1 MGTITANIGL
11 ISGINYSQL
20 VSELVQVAS
29 GPVNNQTTIDNT
41 YQQQQTAITSLEAS
55 LIALQSSTNALSQT
69 SLYNQRTVTSSDP
82 TTLTATVT
90 GTPQQGQYQL
100 TPVQAAQNQQLQ
112 SSRFVS
118 DSTPLGAGTLT
129 LQNGG
134 FVNPGASLDLLNG
147 GEGFTRGQIKITDR
161 SGKSAVIDLRFAR
174 TVDDVLT
181 AINSAGIG
189 VQATT
194 NDDHLV
200 LTDTTGQ
207 TASNLKVEEVGGG
220 TTAASLG
227 LSGINAAASQA
238 SGADVV
244 SLFNDL
250 SLNLL
255 NDGTGVQFDNALP
268 DLQINFRDGTST
280 TVDFNQLAGSG
291 TSSQT
296 GTNENTL
303 ADVVNTLNAAAPG
316 KLKAAIA
323 SDGSGLVLTDLTTDS
338 GGTFSVADLNNS
350 KAAYDL
356 GIDGTASGGTI
367 TGRQILGGL
376 KTVLL
381 SSLNGGNGLGT
392 LGTID
397 ITDRSGH
404 SAAVNLSS
412 AKTLDD
418 VISAIN
424 AAGIGVQAQINDA
437 GNGIEIADT
446 TGATASNLIIANGD
460 ATNTADKLGLTANAA
475 ATSQSS
481 GSLNLQTVS
490 ENTLLSS
497 LNGGGGV
504 GSGKVQITDSNHNS
518 ATLTVGK
525 NITTVGDLINSINL
539 LGIGVQARVND
550 AGNGILL
557 VDTAH
562 GSGTL
567 SATSA
572 SGTTAQDLHLLGSA
586 QTVDVGGVPTQ
597 EINGSTALTISISAS
612 DTLEDLVT
620 KINNA
625 AFGVQA
631 AATSDGSSVKPFR
644 LTLFNNRSGQAG
656 QLLVDTSGANFSLA
670 QTVAAQDAV
679 VVLGSPN
686 SPNSVLASSPNGTF
700 TNLLP
705 GLSVNVLGSS
715 TNPVTVSV
723 GSTNSTLATALQSV
737 VDSYNKVHS
746 QIQQITSFDTTS
758 NTGAVLQGDPTV
770 LQVDTDLTGLASGA
784 ILGNGS
790 IQSLAQLG
798 ITTAQDGSLQFDQN
812 VFQSVYNQNPQDV
825 QNFLTNKNTGV
836 SDQFNKLINSLA
848 GPDASLL
855 IARATTLSNKLADGQ
870 QRIDLLNAQL
880 DSLRTR
886 LTTQFQNSEL
896 AIAQIQSNLSAI
908 SSIQP
913 FLFLNSGSSS
923 SSSSSA
929 RSASLGNLTG

>member
-41 YQQQQTAITSLEAS
+41 YQQQQTAITSLEAT
-55 LIALQSSTNALSQT
+55 LIALQSTTNSLSST

-82 TTLTATVT
+82 STLTATVT
-90 GTPQQGQYQL
+90 GSPQQGQYQL

-112 SSRFVS
+112 SSRFSS

-134 FVNPGASLDLLNG
+134 FVNPAADLDLLNG
-147 GEGFTRGQIKITDR
+147 GEGFSRGEIEITDR
-161 SGKSAVIDLRFAR
+161 SGASAVVDLRFAR
-174 TVDDVLT
+174 NIDDVLT

-189 VQATT
+189 VKATT
-194 NDDHLV
+194 NDDQLV
-200 LTDTTGQ
+200 LTDTTGK
-207 TASNLKVEEVGGG
+207 TTSNLKVDEVGGG

-227 LSGINAAASQA
+227 LSGINTAANQV

-244 SLFNDL
+244 QLFGDL

-255 NDGTGVQFDNALP
+255 NDSTGVRFDNALP

-280 TVDFNQLAGSG
+280 TVDFHQLAGSG
-291 TSSQT
+291 ANAQA
-296 GTNENTL
+296 GTNEQTL
-303 ADVVNTLNAAAPG
+303 NDVINTLNAAAPG
-316 KLKAAIA
+316 KLHAAI
-323 SDGSGLVLTDLTTDS
+323 STDGSGLVLTDLTTDS
-338 GGTFSVADLNNS
+338 GGTFSVTDLNNS

-356 GIDGTASGGTI
+356 GINGAASGGTI
-367 TGRQILGGL
+367 TGQPILGGL

-381 SSLNGGNGLGT
+381 SSLNGGNGFGT
-392 LGTID
+392 LGNIQ
-397 ITDRSGH
+397 ITDRSGA
-404 SAAVNLSS
+404 SATVNLSS

-424 AAGIGVQAQINDA
+424 AAGIGVHAQVNDA
-437 GNGIEIADT
+437 GNGIEVNDT
-446 TGATASNLIIANGD
+446 TGASTSNLIIANGD
-460 ATNTADKLGLTANAA
+460 ATNSADKLGLTVNAA
-475 ATSQSS
+475 TTSQSS

-504 GSGKVQITDSNHNS
+504 GTGKVQITDTNNNS
-518 ATLTVGK
+518 ATLTVGSSIK
-525 NITTVGDLINSINL
+525 TVGDLINAINL
-539 LGIGVQARVND
+539 LNIGVQARVND

-562 GSGTL
+562 GSGSLT
-567 SATSA
+567 ATSVN
-572 SGTTAQDLHLLGSA
+572 GTTAQDLHLLGGA
-586 QTVDVGGVPTQ
+586 QTVDVNGTPTQ
-597 EINGSTALTISISAS
+597 EINGSTALTISISS
-612 DTLEDLVT
+612 TDTLEDLVT

-625 AFGVQA
+625 SIGVQA

-656 QLLVDTSGANFSLA
+656 QLLVDTSGANFSVT
-670 QTVAAQDAV
+670 QTVAPQDAV

-686 SPNSVLASSPNGTF
+686 STNSVLASSPNGTF
-700 TNLLP
+700 SNLLP
-705 GLSVNVLGSS
+705 GLSVNVLGGSA
-715 TNPVTVSV
+715 NPVTITV
-723 GSTNSTLATALQSV
+723 GSTNSTLGTALQNL
-737 VDSYNKVHS
+737 VDAYNKVHT
-746 QIQQITSFDTTS
+746 QIQQITRFDPTS

-770 LQVDTDLTGLASGA
+770 LQVDTDLSDLISGP
-784 ILGNGS
+784 ILGNGT

-798 ITTAQDGSLQFDQN
+798 ITTAQDGSLQFDQS
-812 VFQSVYNQNPQDV
+812 VFQTVYSQNPQAV
-825 QNFLTNKNTGV
+825 QDFLTNKGTGV
-836 SDQFNKLINSLA
+836 SDQFNKLLDSLA
-848 GPDASLL
+848 GPDNSLL
-855 IARATTLSNKLADGQ
+855 VARATTLSNKLADGQ

-923 SSSSSA
+923 STSSSA
-929 RSASLGNLTG
+929 KSASLGNLTG